1 MYTSL
6 CQGGNAVVVNKRITG
21 YIVYL
26 YMQSRVTWFVI
37 IIIIIVISI
46 IIFISSSSLY
56 SLYLSF
62 SLSLSHIL
70 SFSRSFFLV
79 KVKRKRTCVRIC
91 IYTDMFVCV
100 YIYTDTNSIRI

>member
-46 IIFISSSSLY
+46 TIFTSSSSL
-56 SLYLSF
+56 SLSF
-62 SLSLSHIL
+62 SHIFSFSHSL
-70 SFSRSFFLV
+70 SFS
-79 KVKRKRTCVRIC
+79 
-91 IYTDMFVCV
+91 
-100 YIYTDTNSIRI
+100 